1 MENFEPGCRCP
12 TFASNRGA
20 AAPLFSAVAHTG
32 LLGCRPTPRVARRGQ
47 PSSPTVAFLAACW
60 WVLMVKGVASA
71 THEAFANPAPLLL
84 ILAVT
89 VLSAGFHEFGHA
101 AAARRGGATPGAMGA
116 GLNLIWPAFYTDV
129 TDSYRLG
136 RGGRI
141 RTFLGRLYFNAM
153 VAVAI
158 MAIWWATGY
167 DALLLVVVTQ
177 ILQMVRLLLPLLR
190 FDGYQIQ

>member
-1 MENFEPGCRCP
+1 
-12 TFASNRGA
+12 
-20 AAPLFSAVAHTG
+20 
-32 LLGCRPTPRVARRGQ
+32 
-47 PSSPTVAFLAACW
+47 
-60 WVLMVKGVASA
+60 
-71 THEAFANPAPLLL
+71 
-84 ILAVT
+84 
-89 VLSAGFHEFGHA
+89 
-101 AAARRGGATPGAMGA
+101 MGA